1 MNTSIQ
7 KILIYSVQISDTR
20 TPIFQ
25 TELHKLGK
33 SALFELPNPKY
44 HKLRNNHQHLKG
56 LEISD
61 NESFYP
67 FILY

>member
-1 MNTSIQ
+1 MNTSSK
-7 KILIYSVQISDTR
+7 KILIYSIQISDTR

-25 TELHKLGK
+25 TELRKLGK
-33 SALFELPNPKY
+33 RVLLELPNPKY
-44 HKLRNNHQHLKG
+44 FKLRNNHQHLKG

-61 NESFYP
+61 NEPFYP